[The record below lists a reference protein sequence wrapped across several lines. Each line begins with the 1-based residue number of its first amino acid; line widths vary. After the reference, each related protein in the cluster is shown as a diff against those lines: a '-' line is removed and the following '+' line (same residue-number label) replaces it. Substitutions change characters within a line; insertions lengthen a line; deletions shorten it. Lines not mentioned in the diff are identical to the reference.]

1 MNAPLI
7 ERTPFGRTGHESS
20 RVIFG
25 AAALGTMSQ
34 QRALATLEIARAAG
48 VNHYDTAHSYGHAE
62 DVMKP
67 WLAEHRPGIF
77 LATKTGERTGAA
89 ARAGLEDSLRRMG
102 VDRIDLIQLH
112 NLVEPDEWATAFAP
126 GGAVA
131 ALAQARDEGLVDFIG
146 VTGHGTRIVDTLLR
160 SLAESDFDAV
170 LFPVNHAMFG
180 GAEYRA
186 SAEGLIALCLVR
198 GVAIQT
204 IKSIARGR
212 WAEGHDGPKRSWYE
226 PLDDVGAIERAVR
239 FVLGRPGL
247 FLNSTSDA
255 TLLPEVLRAAAGVR
269 VGDVPSAEAM
279 DRDVDAFGITPLF
292 DRGELEVI

>member
-25 AAALGTMSQ
+25 AAALGSMSQ

-112 NLVEPDEWATAFAP
+112 NLVEPDEWAMAFAP

-146 VTGHGTRIVDTLLR
+146 VTGHGTRIVDMHLR
-160 SLAESDFDAV
+160 SLAEFDFDAV

-180 GAEYRA
+180 DAEYRA
-186 SAEGLIALCLVR
+186 SAEELIALCLDR

-212 WAEGHDGPKRSWYE
+212 WADDHDGPKRSWYE

-269 VGDVPSAEAM
+269 VGDVPSAKAM

>member
-1 MNAPLI
+1 MI
-7 ERTPFGRTGHESS
+7 ERMPFGRTGHESS

-25 AAALGTMSQ
+25 AAALGSMSQ
-34 QRALATLEIARAAG
+34 QRALDTLEIARAAG

-67 WLAEHRPGIF
+67 WLAEHRSSIF
-77 LATKTGERTGAA
+77 LATKTGERTGDA

-102 VDRIDLIQLH
+102 VERIDLIQLH
-112 NLVEPDEWATAFAP
+112 NLVEDDEWATAFAP
-126 GGAVA
+126 GGAVE
-131 ALAQARDEGLVDFIG
+131 ALSQARDEGLVDFIG
-146 VTGHGTRIVDTLLR
+146 VTGHGTRIVDMHLR
-160 SLAESDFDAV
+160 SLAEFDFDAV
-170 LFPVNHAMFG
+170 LFPVNHAMFTD
-180 GAEYRA
+180 AAYRA
-186 SAEGLIALCLVR
+186 SAEELIAVCLER

-212 WAEGHDGPKRSWYE
+212 WAESHDGPKRSWYE
-226 PLDDVGAIERAVR
+226 PLTDVDAIERAVR

-269 VGDVPSAEAM
+269 VGDVPSPEAM
-279 DRDVDAFGITPLF
+279 DADLADFGITPLF

>member
-1 MNAPLI
+1 MI
-7 ERTPFGRTGHESS
+7 ERTSFGRTGHVSS

-25 AAALGTMSQ
+25 AAALGSMSQ
-34 QRALATLEIARAAG
+34 QRALDTLEIARAAG

-67 WLAEHRPGIF
+67 WLAEHRDGIF

-112 NLVEPDEWATAFAP
+112 NLVEPDEWSTAFAP
-126 GGAVA
+126 GGAVE

-146 VTGHGTRIVDTLLR
+146 VTGHGTRIVDMHLR
-160 SLAESDFDAV
+160 SLAEFDFDAV
-170 LFPVNHAMFG
+170 LFPVNHAMFTDV
-180 GAEYRA
+180 EYRA
-186 SAEGLIALCLVR
+186 SAEELIALCLER

-226 PLDDVGAIERAVR
+226 PLADVGAIERAVR

-269 VGDVPSAEAM
+269 VGDVPSDEEM